1 MMDRLLTLCITLAA
15 LTCAQDP
22 RASHANAAPEPR
34 EPAQRAERV
43 TPTVKAPP
51 PSAFIEDERNTIDV
65 FEAASPATVY
75 VTQRQVVR
83 DWNRGMVEVPRG
95 SGTGFIWDTDGHI
108 VTNFHVVDGSRSY
121 AVTLSDGSEYPAEL
135 VGGEPRKDIAV
146 LKIEAPSDKLVAIRL
161 PPEEHELRVGQK
173 AVAIGN
179 PFGLDNT
186 LTVGVISALGRDVEG
201 YGGVTIR
208 DMIQTD
214 ASINPGNSGG
224 PLLDSRG
231 RLLGMNTMIFSRS
244 GASAG
249 IGFAVPAPTIKR
261 VVSQIIEHGRPLNV
275 GLGVS
280 LLQDYQARR
289 LGIRGVI
296 IRDVTAESPAAKAGM
311 RGMRRTPR
319 GIALGDVITAIDDQP
334 ITRFDDLYQILDTR
348 APGDVVT
355 VRFARDGQ
363 TREVDIA
370 VELLP

>member
-1 MMDRLLTLCITLAA
+1 MNRAIFIASATVLAW
-15 LTCAQDP
+15 TCTDP
-22 RASHANAAPEPR
+22 QTSSNASAAPEPAPR
-34 EPAQRAERV
+34 PPVEQT
-43 TPTVKAPP
+43 TPPVPP
-51 PSAFIEDERNTIDV
+51 PSPGAFIEDERNTIDV
-65 FEAASPATVY
+65 FEASSPATVF
-75 VTQRQVVR
+75 VTQRQIVR
-83 DWNRGMVEVPRG
+83 DWARGRVEVPRG
-95 SGTGFIWDTDGHI
+95 SGSGFIWDTSGHV
-108 VTNFHVVDGSRSY
+108 VTNFHVVDGSSSHV
-121 AVTLSDGSEYPAEL
+121 VTLSDGTEYPATF

-146 LKIEAPSDKLVAIRL
+146 LKIDAPTDKLVAIRL
-161 PPEEHELRVGQK
+161 PPEDHELRVGQK

-186 LTVGVISALGRDVEG
+186 LTVGVISALGREVEG

-249 IGFAVPAPTIKR
+249 IGFAVPTPTIKR

-296 IRDVTAESPAAKAGM
+296 IREVSQESPAAEAGL
-311 RGMRRTPR
+311 RGMRRTTR
-319 GIALGDVITAIDDQP
+319 GIALGDVIVAIDDEP
-334 ITRFDDLYQILDTR
+334 ITRFDDLYQILDQR

-355 VRFARDGQ
+355 VRFLREGQ
-363 TREVDIA
+363 TREVEIA
-370 VELLP
+370 VALLP